1 VAARL
6 RKRPVG
12 APVARK
18 SDQNTQ
24 TDMPADCSAG
34 ACCVQKLDVSQ
45 VLRIAPRFASRCV
58 LHRYENQMIPCRQLC
73 TVCSCLKHLLF
84 RIAPPSHH
92 HHHTITITPQYP
104 TLHYSLH
111 TTHFSVDRCMDAKCM
126 MHDVRI
132 DRCMY
137 NRSIDGRHGSE
148 DSQNSPAG
156 AVLRRRTARTP
167 LMIHTQVHIRV
178 PCYDFYFL

>member
-1 VAARL
+1 MIGRTNQMALCLQMCSHPWTLAKRLACRVAEGAGGRAQTPSHTARSHIFTADTQRLTL
-6 RKRPVG
+6 RPGSAHTPASRQDTSGHG
-12 APVARK
+12 AHRGRSLAQTARDTPVARK

-84 RIAPPSHH
+84 RACHLCRGIWA
-92 HHHTITITPQYP
+92 
-104 TLHYSLH
+104 
-111 TTHFSVDRCMDAKCM
+111 C
-126 MHDVRI
+126 
-132 DRCMY
+132 
-137 NRSIDGRHGSE
+137 
-148 DSQNSPAG
+148 
-156 AVLRRRTARTP
+156 
-167 LMIHTQVHIRV
+167 
-178 PCYDFYFL
+178 